1 MGVGGDRV
9 GNADA
14 AFAQGGEECAP
25 VDFGF
30 GEGDGGSEDHAFPV
44 VTPNADTHQESA
56 VAHGGI
62 DAHLDVGGVEEEV
75 EDFRQRTVAPFFKG
89 FIKARGEAGTGA

>member
-1 MGVGGDRV
+1 MSIGCDEGWD
-9 GNADA
+9 ADA
-14 AFAQGGEECAP
+14 TFAQGGEECAP

-44 VTPNADTHQESA
+44 VAPNADTHQESA

-62 DAHLDVGGVEEEV
+62 DAHVDVGGVEEEV